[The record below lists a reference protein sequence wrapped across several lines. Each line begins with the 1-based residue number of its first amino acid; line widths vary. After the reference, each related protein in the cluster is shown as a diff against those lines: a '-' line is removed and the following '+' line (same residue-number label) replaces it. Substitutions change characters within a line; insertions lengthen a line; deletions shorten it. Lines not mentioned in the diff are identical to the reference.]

1 MSYGKSI
8 ATIVIL
14 SALGLSAEEVSF
26 PVPPSGYNRA
36 AANIPKGTLSPEVVR
51 YPTRNHGERP
61 CRVYTPPGYSAT
73 RAQKYPVLYL
83 HHGIG
88 GNENAWTSGS
98 EGNADKVMDFLYA
111 QANLKVTPMIVVMPH
126 GNMVGTTGDTWNNY
140 EDVLLKDLIPYIEK
154 NYHAAPDRNMRAI
167 AGLSWGGG
175 QSLVYGYRNLNTFS
189 WIGGFSPAPN
199 AGSGSANIKDLAA
212 VKSSVHLNYLA
223 AGTAESGFLNTARN
237 YHNHLA
243 QNGVT
248 KVLLQV
254 EQGQAHVAENWN
266 RQLHHFA
273 QRIFNIDATTHV
285 IPARL
290 TPGEKVLR
298 LGGSVSGAGGKVIFA
313 GIGANASRLF
323 GADGRNL
330 GPMVYNMAYPSLPAG
345 KD

>member
-1 MSYGKSI
+1 MSYRKSI
-8 ATIVIL
+8 ASIVIF

-26 PVPPSGYNRA
+26 PVPRSGYNRA
-36 AANIPKGTLSPEVVR
+36 ADNIPKGTLSPEVVR
-51 YPTRNHGERP
+51 YPTRNHGNRP

-73 RAQKYPVLYL
+73 RAGKYPVLYL

-111 QANLKVTPMIVVMPH
+111 QTNLKVTPMIVVMPH
-126 GNMVGTTGDTWNNY
+126 GNMTGTTGDTWNNY
-140 EDVLLKDLIPYIEK
+140 EDVLIKDLIPYIEK
-154 NYHAAPDRNMRAI
+154 TYHAAPDRNMRAI

-175 QSLVYGYRNLNTFS
+175 QTLVFGYRNLNTFS

-223 AGTAESGFLNTARN
+223 AGTAEGGYLNTARS

-254 EQGQAHVAENWN
+254 EQGQGHVAENWN

-273 QRIFNIDATTHV
+273 QRIFNLESTIHV
-285 IPARL
+285 IQARS
-290 TPGEKVLR
+290 TKGQAVLR
-298 LGGSVSGAGGKVIFA
+298 PGVSVSDLGGKVIFA
-313 GIGANASRLF
+313 GVGANASRLF
-323 GADGRNL
+323 GVDGRNL
-330 GPMVYNMAYPSLPAG
+330 ASVAPEMGHPTLPAG